1 MSITHFK
8 GSVVNLTGNN
18 LSVGDKAPVVTVT
31 SSDLEDVEIG
41 GENDKVQL
49 IVAVPSLDTKV
60 CATET
65 KKFNIQVGMLDVVD
79 TFVVSMD
86 LPFASERFCSTEG
99 IDAISVTSDYTD
111 KEFAKAYGVLMADN
125 KLKGLCARAVFV
137 VNKEGIIT
145 YKEIV
150 NEVTDEPD
158 YEAVLEAIK
167 AN

>member
-1 MSITHFK
+1 MSITHFQ
-8 GSVVNLTGNN
+8 GNIVNLEGTD

-31 SSDLEDVEIG
+31 GTDLSDVTVG
-41 GENDKVQL
+41 GSNDKVQL
-49 IVAVPSLDTKV
+49 IISVPSLDTKV
-60 CATET
+60 CAMET
-65 KKFNIQVGMLDVVD
+65 KKFNHEVGMLDVVD
-79 TFVVSMD
+79 TFVISMD

-99 IDAISVTSDYTD
+99 IDSIEVASDYVQKD
-111 KEFAKAYGVLMADN
+111 FAKAYGVLMADN

-137 VNKEGIIT
+137 VNKEGVIT

-150 NEVTDEPD
+150 NEVTEQPN